1 MRFIIVE
8 TSDTLFEF
16 EDMDKA
22 LEWVSVLCKNRVRF
36 TVKHSNGAECAE
48 EKELKRAEEKY
59 KRHLAYV
66 QRKKSAA

>member
-8 TSDTLFEF
+8 TSDTQFQFDNL
-16 EDMDKA
+16 DSAMD
-22 LEWVSVLCKNRVRF
+22 WIGTLCKNRVRF